1 MDAAGAEVMPM
12 RAVGLPRKSGPPDL
26 SSGEY
31 DSARKLIEELKRLY
45 GRMSE
50 CLNDVER
57 RDGIFADILEKQEQI
72 TQIVRHTSS

>member
-1 MDAAGAEVMPM
+1 M
-12 RAVGLPRKSGPPDL
+12 RAVGVPKRPGPPDL
-26 SSGEY
+26 SSDEY

-57 RDGIFADILEKQEQI
+57 RDGIFSDILEKQEQI
-72 TQIVRHTSS
+72 TQIVRHGNHTHRNLRDR